1 MNSYKGTCTAF
12 ALEADFDWR
21 GIVYTWNLY
30 PNEQLLLENGIPL
43 TAIRQYKSY
52 VSADQVITPIST
64 QKYEHVPTD
73 KVLKLIDAVSRE
85 STSDIRRYV
94 VHLGR
99 RSVKTDGLHI
109 KERYGCSN
117 IDWFRQTYPEDTWIN
132 FVSASMKIAK
142 NQVKEKMKASS
153 NLKQAAASIEQTL
166 NAEVA
171 QAKFFGVDAG
181 EIEQK
186 KQVYETVLEA
196 LRTTRVELEAAAF
209 VMVRKTHD

>member
-1 MNSYKGTCTAF
+1 M
-12 ALEADFDWR
+12 
-21 GIVYTWNLY
+21 
-30 PNEQLLLENGIPL
+30 
-43 TAIRQYKSY
+43 
-52 VSADQVITPIST
+52 
-64 QKYEHVPTD
+64 
-73 KVLKLIDAVSRE
+73 
-85 STSDIRRYV
+85 
-94 VHLGR
+94 HLGR

-117 IDWFRQTYPEDTWIN
+117 VDWFRQAYPEDKWIN
-132 FVSASMKIAK
+132 FVSASMKAAK

-186 KQVYETVLEA
+186 KQVYQTVLEA

>member
-1 MNSYKGTCTAF
+1 MDKFCFCINEDSQKSGKG
-12 ALEADFDWR
+12 
-21 GIVYTWNLY
+21 
-30 PNEQLLLENGIPL
+30 
-43 TAIRQYKSY
+43 
-52 VSADQVITPIST
+52 
-64 QKYEHVPTD
+64 
-73 KVLKLIDAVSRE
+73 
-85 STSDIRRYV
+85 
-94 VHLGR
+94 
-99 RSVKTDGLHI
+99 
-109 KERYGCSN
+109 
-117 IDWFRQTYPEDTWIN
+117 
-132 FVSASMKIAK
+132 
-142 NQVKEKMKASS
+142 KMKASS

>member
-30 PNEQLLLENGIPL
+30 PNELLLLENGIPL

-52 VSADQVITPIST
+52 VSVDQVITPIST
-64 QKYEHVPTD
+64 QKYEHIPTD

-85 STSDIRRYV
+85 STSDTRRDV

-117 IDWFRQTYPEDTWIN
+117 VDWFRQTYPEDKWIN

-142 NQVKEKMKASS
+142 NQVKKKIKASS

-171 QAKFFGVDAG
+171 QAKFLV
-181 EIEQK
+181 
-186 KQVYETVLEA
+186 
-196 LRTTRVELEAAAF
+196 
-209 VMVRKTHD
+209 

>member
-1 MNSYKGTCTAF
+1 M
-12 ALEADFDWR
+12 
-21 GIVYTWNLY
+21 
-30 PNEQLLLENGIPL
+30 ENGIPI

-52 VSADQVITPIST
+52 IYADQVITPIST

-73 KVLKLIDAVSRE
+73 KVLKLIDAVSRK
-85 STSDIRRYV
+85 STSDIKRDV

-99 RSVKTDGLHI
+99 RTVKTDGLHI

-117 IDWFRQTYPEDTWIN
+117 VDWFRQAYPKEKWNN
-132 FVSASMKIAK
+132 FVSASMKAAK
-142 NQVKEKMKASS
+142 NQLKEKMKVSN
-153 NLKQAAASIEQTL
+153 NLKQVVANIEQTL

-181 EIEQK
+181 EIEEK
-186 KQVYETVLEA
+186 KQVYEMVLEA

-209 VMVRKTHD
+209 VMVRKTYD